1 MSSAKITLLGFYN
14 YNNALFDE
22 MVLPDGVDKETLVDT
37 ILMRG
42 AEYECI
48 YSDPG
53 FMQKLIGSWSRQ
65 WRKVF
70 EKWQD
75 VTNTDFAPLENYDRY
90 EDWSDTKQSN
100 EKSVGIDRTNTT
112 GRDDVTRSNVGSH
125 SDTNST
131 TTTNSTTNT
140 NTVSG
145 SGSTSGSDTTAGSG
159 STDDTK
165 TISAYNS
172 NNFVNADKDVQSNS
186 TSTESTTST
195 TSSSQSSANET
206 SNENGT
212 SRENG
217 SSNDRTDET
226 TNANK
231 LLNSTSNNETTRDY
245 NDVSVHTSR
254 IHGNVGVTTSSAM
267 YREFYELMLQYGN
280 IYNSI
285 ATVFLQAFVIPIL

>member
-48 YSDPG
+48 YSDPS
-53 FMQKLIGSWSRQ
+53 FMQKLIGSWSLQ
-65 WRKVF
+65 WKKVF
-70 EKWQD
+70 EKWQE
-75 VTNTDFAPLENYDRY
+75 VTNTDFAPLENYDRF

-100 EKSVGIDRTNTT
+100 EKSVGVDRTNTT
-112 GRDDVTRSNVGSH
+112 GRDDVTRSNIGSH
-125 SDTNST
+125 SD
-131 TTTNSTTNT
+131 TNSTTNT

-145 SGSTSGSDTTAGSG
+145 SGSTSGNDATVGSG

-165 TISAYNS
+165 TTSAYNS

-186 TSTESTTST
+186 TRTESATST
-195 TSSSQSSANET
+195 TSSSQSSANE
-206 SNENGT
+206 T

-254 IHGNVGVTTSSAM
+254 IHGNIGVTTSSAM